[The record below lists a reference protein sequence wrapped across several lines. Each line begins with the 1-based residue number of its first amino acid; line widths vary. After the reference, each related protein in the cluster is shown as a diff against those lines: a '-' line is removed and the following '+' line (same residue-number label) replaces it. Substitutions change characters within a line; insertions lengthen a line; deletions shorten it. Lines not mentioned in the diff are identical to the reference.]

1 MYIANGIAYAN
12 AKMQEASVK
21 AVKPLDDMMMIV
33 TFGSGEKRLYDATQL
48 LAFPVFQPLKDEK
61 VFKNAKVE
69 YGVVTWNNGEIDIA
83 PETMYENSYEY
94 PEMQVL

>member
-33 TFGSGEKRLYDATQL
+33 TFNSGEKRLYDATQL
-48 LAFPVFQPLKDEK
+48 LAFPAFQPLKDEK
-61 VFKNAKVE
+61 IFKNVE

-94 PEMQVL
+94 PEMQAL